1 MKKKV
6 FALATVLVMALS
18 LVLTGCGGGT
28 SSTGGGTS
36 TGGAS
41 TSGAA
46 STGGG
51 ASTDD
56 GGGTAG
62 NINVKDEI
70 VVALPQIVAKLDP
83 QYGAAMWE
91 WTVNINI
98 YDTLWRTPKNDYRN
112 EEQIN
117 WMVDDYTVADDNL
130 SWTITLRDDLLF
142 HDGSK
147 FTSEDAKFSIDRMGT
162 SPYTMASMEWVDNVE
177 VVDDL
182 TFIIHMKY
190 TFPLVKQLLADYQ
203 YAMCSKNAIETYGEG
218 SREAIVGTGPYKLVE
233 WTADNNI
240 TLEYFEDHFAPEPAI
255 KKVTYRAIPD
265 YSSAAI
271 AMRSGEVDLMNYG
284 LATDIL
290 GFIEDTEN
298 FDTARIERDHTQGM
312 TFNNQVAPFNDVRI
326 RQAVNHAID
335 KEAVNLITDEGLSN
349 TENTKVK
356 TFPTME
362 GYSKALNEGRLTVY
376 EYDVDKAKALLAEA
390 GYDENNPMN
399 VPYITPSSAFAQSL
413 AAALQA
419 QLSVVNINLDI
430 EVMEPSAWINR
441 VAEGDFVCGFNDTG
455 AWGNR
460 SALSYH
466 WMYHTGAMYARE
478 HANIARV
485 DEITETG
492 LRTLDAAEREELYAE
507 LLEIVS
513 AEAICVPV
521 MQRVAYIV
529 TVKGLNA
536 YAEPMML
543 PIAIY
548 DCDWDA

>member
-1 MKKKV
+1 MSKKV
-6 FALATVLVMALS
+6 FALAIALVMALGI
-18 LVLTGCGGGT
+18 VLTGCGGGT
-28 SSTGGGTS
+28 SSSGGGTS
-36 TGGAS
+36 TGGDAS
-41 TSGAA
+41 TSTSGDA
-46 STGGG
+46 STGG
-51 ASTDD
+51 D
-56 GGGTAG
+56 GTAAG

-98 YDTLWRTPKNDYRN
+98 YDTLWRTPQSAYRDND
-112 EEQIN
+112 QVN
-117 WMVDDYTVADDNL
+117 WMVEDYTVADDNL
-130 SWTITLRDDLLF
+130 SWTITLRDDIYF

-147 FTSEDAKFSIDRMGT
+147 FTSEDAKFSIDRMAV
-162 SPYTMASMEWVDNVE
+162 SPYTSAGVDWISE
-177 VVDDL
+177 VVIVDDN
-182 TFIIHMKY
+182 TFTINMEY
-190 TFPLVKQLLADYQ
+190 TFPLVKQVFADYQ

-218 SREAIVGTGPYKLVE
+218 SQEAVVGTGPYKLVE
-233 WTADNNI
+233 WTSDNNI
-240 TLEYFEDHFAPEPAI
+240 VLEYFEDYWAPEPAI

-271 AMRSGEVDLMNYG
+271 AMRAGEVDIMNYG
-284 LATDIL
+284 LASDIV

-298 FDTARIERDHTQGM
+298 FDTVRIERDLTQGI
-312 TFNNQVAPFNDVRI
+312 TFNNSVEPFNDVRL
-326 RQAVNHAID
+326 RQAVSHAID
-335 KEAVNLITDEGLSN
+335 KESINLIVDEGLSN
-349 TENTKVK
+349 TENTLVK

-362 GYSKALNEGRLTVY
+362 GYEKALSENRLTVY

-390 GYDENNPMN
+390 GYDESNPLN
-399 VPYITPSSAFAQSL
+399 VPYITPSSAYAQSL

-419 QLSVVNINLDI
+419 QLSMVNINLDI
-430 EVMEPSAWINR
+430 EVMEPSAWISR
-441 VAEGDFVCGFNDTG
+441 VGDGDFVCGFNDTG
-455 AWGNR
+455 AWSNR
-460 SALSYH
+460 SALGYY
-466 WMYHTGAMYARE
+466 WMYHTGLMYARE
-478 HANIARV
+478 HADIARV
-485 DEITETG
+485 NEITEIG

-521 MQRVAYIV
+521 LQRVGYII

-536 YAEPMML
+536 YAEPMVM